1 MESNHDIILFDGVCN
16 LCRGSVALVVRND
29 PGGRFRF
36 AARQSPAARALLA
49 KCGGGRVDAASG
61 SPESIVLIQ
70 NGTCFDRSEAI
81 LRIASR
87 LGFPWRLLGLFRLIP
102 RPLRDR
108 AYDQVARGRYRWFG
122 RRDSCLIPTPDLRAR
137 FLDGPEGAEAPG

>member
-102 RPLRDR
+102 RPLRQGVR
-108 AYDQVARGRYRWFG
+108 PGGARPVPVVRTPGLVP
-122 RRDSCLIPTPDLRAR
+122 DSDPRSSRP
-137 FLDGPEGAEAPG
+137 FP